1 MVLIYSKEGIYL
13 EKENLNVLVVAD
25 VLGEENNG
33 TTIAAMNLIRSLKKK
48 GHDVKVLCCD
58 KDKEGQEGYYVVPKK
73 NFGIFNNYV
82 QKNGVSIAKYNIKT
96 AARAL
101 QGVDVVHSM
110 LPFSLG
116 KNIVKQAHKKNIP
129 VTSGF
134 HMQAENISAHLGVK
148 NVKFINKF
156 IYRYYNKRY
165 YKHVNAIHYPTQFSR
180 EVFEKVVGKTP
191 GYVISNGVNL
201 VFSNKPDNYQRNS
214 HYKDKFVILNTSRYS
229 DEKCQKVL
237 LRAVKKSK
245 YSNNIQVIL
254 AGSGPLEGKLRH
266 IGRNLR
272 YKPIMKFFTR
282 KEMIN
287 NIFSAD
293 LYVHPAD
300 IEIESIACL
309 EAIAGGLVPVISNSK
324 RSAARHFALTEKNLF
339 ENNNVKSLVK
349 QIDYWIENP
358 HLKEENQ
365 KLYNG
370 FIDKFDFDYCMD
382 QMENMLYETIEKYHL
397 EK

>member
-1 MVLIYSKEGIYL
+1 M
-13 EKENLNVLVVAD
+13 EKEKLSVLVVAD

-58 KDKEGQEGYYVVPKK
+58 KDREGQEGYYVVPKK
-73 NFGIFNNYV
+73 NFGIFNRYV
-82 QKNGVSIAKYNIKT
+82 QKNGVVIAKYNIKT

-101 QGVDVVHSM
+101 EGVDVVHSM

-116 KNIVKQAHKKNIP
+116 TNIVKQAYRKGIP

-134 HMQAENISAHLGVK
+134 HMQAENISAHFGVK
-148 NVKFINKF
+148 NVKFINNF
-156 IYRYYNKRY
+156 IYRYFYKRY

-180 EVFEKVVGKTP
+180 EVFEEVVGETP

-201 VFSNKPDNYQRNS
+201 VFSDKPENFERNS
-214 HYKDKFVILNTSRYS
+214 HYEDKYVILNTSRYS

-237 LRAVKKSK
+237 LRAAKKSK
-245 YSNNIQVIL
+245 YSDDIQVVL

-266 IGRNLR
+266 IGRKLKH
-272 YKPIMKFFTR
+272 KPIMKFFTR
-282 KEMIN
+282 EEMIN
-287 NIFSAD
+287 NIYSAD

-324 RSAARHFALTEKNLF
+324 RSAARHFALTEKNTF
-339 ENNNVKSLVK
+339 ENNNVRSLVK
-349 QIDYWIENP
+349 QIDYWIENQ
-358 HLKEENQ
+358 HLKEANQ
-365 KLYNG
+365 KLYDG
-370 FIDKFDFDYCMD
+370 FIDQFDFNYCMD
-382 QMENMLYETIEKYHL
+382 RMENMLYETIDNYPKD
-397 EK
+397 